1 MLGKI
6 LIANRG
12 EIAVR
17 VLRTCRELGI
27 PAVVAFSEPDRESL
41 AVRQAD
47 EAICIGPAEAR
58 RSYLNQPAL
67 ISAALIT
74 GCDAI
79 HPGYGFL
86 SEDAS
91 FAEACA
97 VHDLVFIG
105 PRAQVIER
113 FASKYAVRR
122 MLAATGLPTVPG
134 SRGIVADLTDALAQ
148 AEAAGYPVLLKPSA
162 GGGGRGMRLVRSPR
176 EMETSLPLARSE
188 ARAAFGDDSL
198 YFERWIEDNRHVE
211 VQVLVDS
218 HGTGIHLG
226 ERDCSVQRRHQKIIE
241 EAPSPAMEEPA
252 RERLR
257 DLAIRSV
264 VAAGYENAG
273 TLEFLLDREGN
284 FYFIEINCRIQVEH
298 PITEMLTG
306 VDLVAEQ
313 IRIAA
318 GERLSMT
325 QEQVALRGHAIE
337 FRITAEDP
345 HDNFSPQAGVVA
357 DVHLPTGDG
366 VRVDTHLYP
375 GYEIPPY
382 YDSLLA
388 KLVVWGEDRAEALAR
403 SARALADFEV
413 DGVKTNLPFH
423 RAIVDNAA
431 FVDAEVSTNLLDR
444 VGPAAFVGEP
454 AEAVRDR

>member
-454 AEAVRDR
+454 A

>member
-1 MLGKI
+1 MFAKV

-27 PAVVAFSEPDRESL
+27 PAVVAFSEPDRESQ
-41 AVRQAD
+41 AVRMSD

-105 PRAQVIER
+105 PRAQVLER

-122 MLAATGLPTVPG
+122 MLAANGLPTVPG
-134 SRGIVADLTDALAQ
+134 STGIVADLADALAQ
-148 AEAAGYPVLLKPSA
+148 ADAAGYPVLLKPSA

-176 EMETSLPLARSE
+176 EMETQLPLARSE

-198 YFERWIEDNRHVE
+198 YFERWIEENRHVE

-218 HGTGIHLG
+218 HGNGIHLG

-241 EAPSPAMEEPA
+241 EAPSPAMTDPG

-264 VAAGYENAG
+264 TAAGYENAG
-273 TLEFLLDREGN
+273 TLEFLLDQEGN

-298 PITEMLTG
+298 PITEALTG

-313 IRIAA
+313 LRIAA
-318 GERLSMT
+318 GERLGLT
-325 QEQVALRGHAIE
+325 QPQVQLRGHAFE
-337 FRITAEDP
+337 FRITAEDA
-345 HDNFSPQAGVVA
+345 HDNFSPQTGVVSEL
-357 DVHLPTGDG
+357 HWPEGPG
-366 VRVDTHLYP
+366 IRVDTHLYA

-388 KLVVWGEDRAEALAR
+388 KLIVWGEDRADALAR
-403 SARALADFEV
+403 AKPALEEFRIE
-413 DGVKTNLPFH
+413 GVKTNLPFH

-454 AEAVRDR
+454 A